1 MIRGV
6 FITCIILA
14 LALNSRAQDPHFSQF
29 FASPL
34 TLNPA
39 LTGKF
44 DGDIRAAA
52 NYRNQWPAFNNL
64 YTTFTGSVDF
74 RILKNHIPETDTWGL
89 GILALSDKAGGDFLV
104 NNYLAVSTSYHKS
117 LDEDGFQ
124 QIGIGFQGNYG
135 SKRLD
140 NSKAYFEDMLT
151 PFGFTGIT
159 QEVFASQNLDV
170 DYLELNAGILYSGST
185 TGDNNFYAGASI
197 YHINQPKESF
207 MNAAW
212 TLSPRTTLHAGGYF
226 PIGYNVK
233 LHTSGIFQF
242 QNNANELVLGGA
254 VSATAIEDTQ
264 YPTNVYAGA
273 WYRFGDALIPYF
285 ALEFTGVRLG
295 ASYDINISSLK
306 TASQSRG
313 GFEFSIIYTH
323 RPQEGGRGIPC
334 PVF

>member
-1 MIRGV
+1 MAFAIS
-6 FITCIILA
+6 A
-14 LALNSRAQDPHFSQF
+14 KAQDPHFSQF
-29 FASPL
+29 FSSPL

-44 DGDIRAAA
+44 DGDFRVAG

-64 YTTFTGSVDF
+64 YRTFTGSADF
-74 RILKNHIPETDTWGL
+74 RIMKKHIPETDTWGL
-89 GILALSDKAGGDFLV
+89 GFLALSDKAGGNFLT

-140 NSKAYFEDMLT
+140 RTKAYFQDMLT
-151 PFGFTGIT
+151 PFGFTGVT
-159 QEVFASQNLDV
+159 QEVFANQVLDV
-170 DYLELNAGILYSGST
+170 DYLEINAGILYSGST
-185 TGDNNFYAGASI
+185 TGDNNFYAGASV

-212 TLSPRTTLHAGGYF
+212 TISPRTTIHGGGYF

-233 LHTSGIFQF
+233 FHTSGIFQF
-242 QNNANELVLGGA
+242 QNNASELVVGGA
-254 VSATAIEDTQ
+254 VSATTNEDMPNPASVYVGSWFRFNDAI
-264 YPTNVYAGA
+264 
-273 WYRFGDALIPYF
+273 IPYF
-285 ALEFTGVRLG
+285 ALEFSGIRLG
-295 ASYDINISSLK
+295 ASYDVNVSSLK

-313 GFEFSIIYTH
+313 GFEFSIIYIH
-323 RPQEGGRGIPC
+323 RAAEGGRGIPC
-334 PVF
+334 PLF